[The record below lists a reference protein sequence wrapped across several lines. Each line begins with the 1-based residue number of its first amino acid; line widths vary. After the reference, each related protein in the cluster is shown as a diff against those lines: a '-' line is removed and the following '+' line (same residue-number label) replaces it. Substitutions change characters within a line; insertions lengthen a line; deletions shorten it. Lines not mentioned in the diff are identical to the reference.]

1 MRLLIIGTMRGPLA
15 TAAQIAIARGA
26 TISNAETAQQ
36 GLSVLRLRGADLL
49 FIEINQPIAEIV
61 EAMRQDR
68 ISTPIIA
75 CGIDPSPDEA
85 AAAIRAGAREFLPLP
100 PDPELIA
107 AILEAV
113 TTPKHDIVWRD
124 PAMEKTIRMAEAV
137 AKSDASVLITGESG
151 TGKEVIA
158 RLIHKNSRRAS
169 KPFISVNCAAIPDS
183 LLESEL
189 FGHEKGAF
197 TGASQR
203 RIGKFEEAHGGTL
216 LLDEISEMD
225 IRLQAKLLRAI
236 QERVIDRIGG
246 TKPVPVDLRIL
257 ATSNRTL
264 PAAVA
269 SGEFRE
275 DLYFRLNVV
284 SIRIPSLRER
294 PQDILPLA
302 HHFISHFS
310 TLNDIPE
317 RKMTADAK
325 RKLLAAPWRGNVR
338 ELENIIHRSVLL
350 ADGPEISPD
359 AITIDDD
366 PHLYRQKDIA
376 ARAID
381 TAESITR
388 ALVGKSVS
396 DVEQGLILDTLDHCL
411 GNRTQAARI
420 LGISIRT
427 LRNKLNDYA
436 ARGIEISEGQKPS
449 QMIA

>member
-15 TAAQIAIARGA
+15 TAAQIAMARGA
-26 TISNAETAQQ
+26 TLANAETVAQ
-36 GLSVLRLRGADLL
+36 GLSTLRLRGADLL
-49 FIEINQPIAEIV
+49 FIDLRHPIDEIAQ
-61 EAMRQDR
+61 AMRDDR

-75 CGIDPSPDEA
+75 CGIDPSPEEA

-107 AILEAV
+107 ALLEAV
-113 TTPKHDIVWRD
+113 TTEKHDLIWRD

-158 RLIHKNSRRAS
+158 RLIHKSSRRS
-169 KPFISVNCAAIPDS
+169 VKPFISVNCAAIPDS

-197 TGASQR
+197 TGASHR

-257 ATSNRTL
+257 ATSNRAL
-264 PAAVA
+264 PNAVA
-269 SGEFRE
+269 KGEFRE

-284 SIRIPSLRER
+284 SLRIPALRER
-294 PQDILPLA
+294 QQDILPLA
-302 HHFISHFS
+302 QHFIAHFS
-310 TLNDIPE
+310 RINDLPE

-338 ELENIIHRSVLL
+338 ELENIIHRAVLL
-350 ADGPEISPD
+350 AEGPEITPD
-359 AITIDDD
+359 AITLDDD
-366 PHLYRQKDIA
+366 PQLYRQKDLA
-376 ARAID
+376 ARVFD
-381 TAESITR
+381 QAETMTR
-388 ALVGKSVS
+388 ALVGKTVS

-427 LRNKLNDYA
+427 LRNKLNDYT
-436 ARGIEISEGQKPS
+436 ARGIEISDGPKT

>member
-1 MRLLIIGTMRGPLA
+1 
-15 TAAQIAIARGA
+15 
-26 TISNAETAQQ
+26 
-36 GLSVLRLRGADLL
+36 
-49 FIEINQPIAEIV
+49 
-61 EAMRQDR
+61 
-68 ISTPIIA
+68 
-75 CGIDPSPDEA
+75 
-85 AAAIRAGAREFLPLP
+85 
-100 PDPELIA
+100 
-107 AILEAV
+107 
-113 TTPKHDIVWRD
+113 
-124 PAMEKTIRMAEAV
+124 
-137 AKSDASVLITGESG
+137 
-151 TGKEVIA
+151 VIA
-158 RLIHKNSRRAS
+158 RLIHKSSRRS
-169 KPFISVNCAAIPDS
+169 VKPFISVNCAAIPDS

-197 TGASQR
+197 TGASHR

-257 ATSNRTL
+257 ATSNRAL
-264 PAAVA
+264 PNAVA
-269 SGEFRE
+269 KGEFRE

-284 SIRIPSLRER
+284 SLRIPALRER
-294 PQDILPLA
+294 QQDILPLA
-302 HHFISHFS
+302 QHFIAHFS
-310 TLNDIPE
+310 RINDLPE

-338 ELENIIHRSVLL
+338 ELENIIHRAVLL
-350 ADGPEISPD
+350 AEGHEITPD
-359 AITIDDD
+359 AITLDDD
-366 PHLYRQKDIA
+366 PQLYRQKDLA
-376 ARAID
+376 ARVVD
-381 TAESITR
+381 QAETMTR
-388 ALVGKSVS
+388 ALVGKTVS

-436 ARGIEISEGQKPS
+436 ARGIEISDGPKT